1 MINNNPTMHD
11 NDILIAHMNDLARR
25 AIKTG
30 IAASKFL
37 TPAESHCVFE
47 HFLRRK
53 DVTLIVD
60 GGFDNS
66 ERTRAVFTNPDWGEY
81 KRTDLFA
88 ALKVKHRSQDTLGHR
103 DILGALM
110 ALGLERETVGDIVL
124 AETVTAFVCLPELSE
139 YIIENFTK
147 AGRVGLE
154 VSAIGLDELPARR
167 EELTIKT
174 DTVASL
180 RLDAVLSAAFGISR
194 TKATEIIAS
203 GYVSLNHQVCL
214 RTDKEVVEDSLLSV
228 RGLGRA
234 KLLEIGGLSRKG
246 RSFIKIGVYRR

>member
-1 MINNNPTMHD
+1 M
-11 NDILIAHMNDLARR
+11 
-25 AIKTG
+25 
-30 IAASKFL
+30 
-37 TPAESHCVFE
+37 
-47 HFLRRK
+47 
-53 DVTLIVD
+53 
-60 GGFDNS
+60 
-66 ERTRAVFTNPDWGEY
+66 
-81 KRTDLFA
+81 
-88 ALKVKHRSQDTLGHR
+88 
-103 DILGALM
+103 
-110 ALGLERETVGDIVL
+110 
-124 AETVTAFVCLPELSE
+124 
-139 YIIENFTK
+139 
-147 AGRVGLE
+147 GLE
-154 VSAIGLDELPARR
+154 VSAIGLDELPSRR

>member
-1 MINNNPTMHD
+1 MIE
-11 NDILIAHMNDLARR
+11 NDILIAHMNDLASK
-25 AIKTG
+25 AVKTG
-30 IAASKFL
+30 FAASKFL
-37 TPAESHCVFE
+37 TPAESQSVSE
-47 HFLRRK
+47 HFARRK

-60 GGFDNS
+60 GGFEGA

-81 KRTDLFA
+81 ERSDLFI
-88 ALKVKHRSQDTLGHR
+88 ALKVAHRPQDTLSHR

-110 ALGLERETVGDIVL
+110 ALGIERETVGDIIIHEAVAAL
-124 AETVTAFVCLPELSE
+124 VCLPELAE

-154 VSAIGLDELPARR
+154 VRVIGLDELPAHA

-180 RLDAVLSAAFGISR
+180 RLDAVLSAAFDMSR
-194 TKATEIIAS
+194 TKTAELIAT
-203 GYVSLNHQVCL
+203 GRVSFNHQVCL
-214 RTDKEVVEDSLLSV
+214 RTDKEVDVDSLLSV

-246 RSFIKIGVYRR
+246 RSFIKIGIYGR